1 MGLKPRRNCRPARHS
16 RLSGGVIELQT
27 RPGAKS
33 HSPGDVAMRTVAE
46 RLGLETDGTIEY
58 EGLEFVFTSSPAS
71 SG

>member
-1 MGLKPRRNCRPARHS
+1 M
-16 RLSGGVIELQT
+16 

-33 HSPGDVAMRTVAE
+33 HSLGNVAMRTVAE
-46 RLGLETDGTIEY
+46 RLGLEADGTIEY